1 MDDARVTRIS
11 IAPVKG
17 LGLQHP
23 EAVEL
28 GRAGVAENRRLHLVD
43 AGGRLVNGKTEIR
56 LMLVSAELDLAAGT
70 LALRFPDGSRVE
82 GPLEPGAQELTIFFG
97 RPVRCRALGGPFDAA
112 LSAFAGIT
120 LHLMMS
126 DDLGAAND
134 RGDEM
139 SVSIVSSASVGDLA
153 HVGGASELDARRF
166 RMLFEVDGVE
176 PYAEDTWIGRELQ
189 IGDAVVRPLG
199 NIGRCVI
206 TTCHPDTALRD
217 FDTLKVLAS
226 YRREI
231 ETTEALPLGVAGS
244 VLVPGTVRLGDPV
257 SLV

>member
-1 MDDARVTRIS
+1 MDGARITRIS

-23 EAVEL
+23 EAVEV
-28 GRAGVAENRRLHLVD
+28 GPAGVAENRRLHLVD

-56 LMLVSAELDLAAGT
+56 LMLVSATIDLAAGT
-70 LALRFPDGSRVE
+70 LALRFPDGTLVE
-82 GPLEPGAQELTIFFG
+82 GPLEPGAAETTIFFG
-97 RPVRCRALGGPFDAA
+97 RPVRCRSLGGPFDQA
-112 LSAFAGIT
+112 LSAFAGIA

-126 DDLGAAND
+126 DDLGAASD

-139 SVSIVSSASVGDLA
+139 SVSIISSASVDDLA
-153 HVGGASELDARRF
+153 RVGGASELDARRF
-166 RMLFEVDGVE
+166 RMLFEVGGVE
-176 PYAEDTWIGRELQ
+176 PYAEDTWIGHTLRL
-189 IGDAVVRPLG
+189 GDAVVRPLG